1 VQGHAIQ
8 HPLDIQA
15 LVEKEIQ
22 VTLDDVIPCNPV
34 PYHEML
40 DLQKKRN
47 LVNTIKSKM
56 HPVP

>member
-40 DLQKKRN
+40 DLQKK
-47 LVNTIKSKM
+47 KKFSKYNKE
-56 HPVP
+56 